1 MRASPE
7 TGVTR
12 LRKMKLSRLLAVSGL
27 VNTCH
32 VHWLFFMS
40 INCIMTQGGKEPF
53 VLMVKYQKHPTSS
66 KQGYAYFWSLNAA
79 INPSAEL
86 TGEKNP
92 QGERFSGIK
101 SVSKKKEKKKKD
113 TDTKQK
119 KTKETDK
126 KIPSSFLFPP

>member
-113 TDTKQK
+113 TDNKQK